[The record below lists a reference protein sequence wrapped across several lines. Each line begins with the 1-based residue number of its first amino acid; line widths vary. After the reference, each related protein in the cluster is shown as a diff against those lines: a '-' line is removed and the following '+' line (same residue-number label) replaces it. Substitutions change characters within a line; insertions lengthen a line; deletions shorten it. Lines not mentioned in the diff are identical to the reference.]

1 MTPEQSAL
9 LSKAYDSVRAAKLL
23 SDAELY
29 DFAVSRAYYAMF
41 YMAEAFLLG
50 VGLSF
55 SRHAGVI
62 AAFGER
68 FAKTGIVP
76 VEFHRYLIEG
86 QDKSNVGDY
95 QIGPGL
101 TNIQAAEQIARAEQF
116 LHLAQRLFE
125 RIGISKA
132 FFMPRPREIAWQAA
146 RSARGSEPQDSGCS
160 DWFKRLGRLLIGQGY
175 AGI

>member
-1 MTPEQSAL
+1 MTPEQGAL
-9 LSKAYDSVRAAKLL
+9 LSKAHDSVRAAQLL

-41 YMAEAFLLG
+41 YVAEAFLLG
-50 VGLSF
+50 IGLAF

-76 VEFHRYLIEG
+76 AELHRYLIEG
-86 QDKSNVGDY
+86 QDKRNVGDY

-101 TNIQAAEQIARAEQF
+101 TDIQAAEQIARAEQF
-116 LHLAQRLFE
+116 LTLAQRLLD
-125 RIGISKA
+125 SPPPA
-132 FFMPRPREIAWQAA
+132 MP
-146 RSARGSEPQDSGCS
+146 GSTEAQDHP
-160 DWFKRLGRLLIGQGY
+160 
-175 AGI
+175 

>member
-23 SDAELY
+23 SDARLY

-41 YMAEAFLLG
+41 YVAEAFLLG
-50 VGLSF
+50 IGLSF

-76 VEFHRYLIEG
+76 VELHRYLIFDATQPFLDCG
-86 QDKSNVGDY
+86 
-95 QIGPGL
+95 
-101 TNIQAAEQIARAEQF
+101 NIHQVTEKRTPPPAEV
-116 LHLAQRLFE
+116 LADCLIKF
-125 RIGISKA
+125 IPSLKA
-132 FFMPRPREIAWQAA
+132 FAYM
-146 RSARGSEPQDSGCS
+146 
-160 DWFKRLGRLLIGQGY
+160 KRLVTFPPFSLYPDQ
-175 AGI
+175 AKTPVGIA

>member
-23 SDAELY
+23 SDAGLY

-41 YMAEAFLLG
+41 YVAEAFLLG

-76 VEFHRYLIEG
+76 VELHRYLIEG
-86 QDKSNVGDY
+86 QDKRNVGDY

-101 TNIQAAEQIARAEQF
+101 TDIQAAE
-116 LHLAQRLFE
+116 
-125 RIGISKA
+125 
-132 FFMPRPREIAWQAA
+132 
-146 RSARGSEPQDSGCS
+146 
-160 DWFKRLGRLLIGQGY
+160 
-175 AGI
+175 

>member
-86 QDKSNVGDY
+86 QDK
-95 QIGPGL
+95 
-101 TNIQAAEQIARAEQF
+101 R
-116 LHLAQRLFE
+116 LAQRLLDAPPPATPGNTE
-125 RIGISKA
+125 DQDHPLYPSQKPKNDRA
-132 FFMPRPREIAWQAA
+132 HRPGLMIKEVREQK
-146 RSARGSEPQDSGCS
+146 S
-160 DWFKRLGRLLIGQGY
+160 Y
-175 AGI
+175 V

>member
-23 SDAELY
+23 SDAGLY
-29 DFAVSRAYYAMF
+29 DFAVSHIYYAMF
-41 YMAEAFLLG
+41 YVFYVAEAFLLG

-55 SRHAGVI
+55 SRHVGVI

-86 QDKSNVGDY
+86 QDK
-95 QIGPGL
+95 
-101 TNIQAAEQIARAEQF
+101 R
-116 LHLAQRLFE
+116 LAQRLLDAPPPATPGNTE
-125 RIGISKA
+125 D
-132 FFMPRPREIAWQAA
+132 
-146 RSARGSEPQDSGCS
+146 QDHPLYPSQ
-160 DWFKRLGRLLIGQGY
+160 KPK
-175 AGI
+175 